1 VAIAV
6 RWRGGAGAWLGRAGL
21 VALLWLLGGRAGLLL
36 GLVIVVIELPR
47 PLAPRRLIAA
57 GLVLLVALPLV
68 VVARG
73 LPTRATLSP
82 DFASS
87 SLVPHLLA
95 GAGLALLVLGVL
107 RDVRASLP
115 PEPAGE
121 QGPRA
126 IGPPP
131 ARELERGPDERDGAE
146 QA

>member
-1 VAIAV
+1 V
-6 RWRGGAGAWLGRAGL
+6 RWRGGAGAWLRRAGL
-21 VALLWLLGGRAGLLL
+21 VALLWLLGGRAGLLV
-36 GLVIVVIELPR
+36 GLVLVVVELPR
-47 PLAPRRLIAA
+47 PLAPRRLEAA

-68 VVARG
+68 VLARG

-121 QGPRA
+121 PDPRA

-131 ARELERGPDERDGAE
+131 ARELERVQDERDGGG
-146 QA
+146 QP

>member
-1 VAIAV
+1 M
-6 RWRGGAGAWLGRAGL
+6 RGRGGAGAWLRRAGL

-36 GLVIVVIELPR
+36 GLVIVVVELPR
-47 PLAPRRLIAA
+47 PLAPRHLEAA

-68 VVARG
+68 VLARG

-115 PEPAGE
+115 PEPAE
-121 QGPRA
+121 ERGPRA

-131 ARELERGPDERDGAE
+131 PSRELERVQDEGDGGGE
-146 QA
+146 P